1 LNDDDVVFVEVLAL
15 VDKFHEAPPEGLF
28 LQNQNDS
35 MVDWRSLSALRRY
48 YPAVRARWSNKNA
61 DCAHPGRKKH
71 CASEKTRV

>member
-35 MVDWRSLSALRRY
+35 MGDWRSLSALRGY
-48 YPAVRARWSNKNA
+48 YPAVRFPLSNKNGY
-61 DCAHPGRKKH
+61 CARPGRKMQS
-71 CASEKTRV
+71 ASEKTRV

>member
-35 MVDWRSLSALRRY
+35 MCDWRSLSARTGY
-48 YPAVRARWSNKNA
+48 YPVVEVCFDN
-61 DCAHPGRKKH
+61 
-71 CASEKTRV
+71 

>member
-35 MVDWRSLSALRRY
+35 LGDGRSLSARTGY
-48 YPAVRARWSNKNA
+48 YPAAVVHFDN
-61 DCAHPGRKKH
+61 
-71 CASEKTRV
+71 